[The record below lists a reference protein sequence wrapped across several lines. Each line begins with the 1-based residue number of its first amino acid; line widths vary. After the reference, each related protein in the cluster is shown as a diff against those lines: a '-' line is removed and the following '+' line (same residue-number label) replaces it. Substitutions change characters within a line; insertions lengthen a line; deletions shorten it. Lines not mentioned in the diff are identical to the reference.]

1 MTAVFRHA
9 DQLLR
14 GTGPF
19 GVSTGPRSW
28 WLVPSLVLVFA
39 PMYGAV
45 MGAYAFDS
53 PERALQVLFSA
64 VKLPLLLLT
73 STVLCLPA
81 FFVLSS
87 VLGLRD
93 DIGASLR
100 AILAGQGVM
109 SIALA
114 ALAPATAFF
123 YANSLTYGTAK
134 LVNGGMFAL
143 ATLAAQVVIRRHYRP
158 LVARNRNH
166 AFVLAIWGTLYVF
179 VGIQMGWTLRP
190 FIGQPGMAT
199 TFFREGALTNAYVEV
214 AQLIGGAVRG
224 VFGSLPY

>member
-1 MTAVFRHA
+1 MTTVFRRA

-14 GTGPF
+14 GSGPF
-19 GVSTGPRSW
+19 TPAPGSVPAW
-28 WLVPSLVLVFA
+28 WLIPILVLVFA

-53 PERALQVLFSA
+53 PGRALQVLYSA
-64 VKLPLLLLT
+64 VKIPLMLLVT
-73 STVLCLPA
+73 TGLCLPA

-93 DIGASLR
+93 DLGASLR
-100 AILAGQGVM
+100 AIFAGQGVM

-114 ALAPATAFF
+114 ALAPLTAFI
-123 YANSLTYGTAK
+123 YASSVSYSTAK
-134 LVNGGMFAL
+134 LVNGAMFAL
-143 ATLAAQVVIRRHYRP
+143 ATLAAHLVIRRYYRP

-166 AFVLAIWGTLYVF
+166 AHVLLLWGALYVF

-190 FIGQPGMAT
+190 FIGQPGMPT
-199 TFFREGALTNAYVEV
+199 TFFREGAFTNAYVEV
-214 AQLIGGAVRG
+214 AGLVGSALRSL
-224 VFGSLPY
+224 FGP

>member
-14 GTGPF
+14 GTGAFAPAAA
-19 GVSTGPRSW
+19 PRAW
-28 WLVPSLVLVFA
+28 WLIPLLVLVFA

-53 PERALQVLFSA
+53 PERALQILFSA
-64 VKLPLLLLT
+64 VKLPLLLLV
-73 STVLCLPA
+73 STLVCLPA
-81 FFVLSS
+81 FYVLSAI
-87 VLGLRD
+87 LGLRD
-93 DIGASLR
+93 DIADSLR
-100 AILAGQGVM
+100 AILAGQGAM

-114 ALAPATAFF
+114 ALCPITAFF
-123 YANSLTYGTAK
+123 YASSINYPAAK

-143 ATLAAQVVIRRHYRP
+143 ATLAAQFVVRRHYRP

-166 AFVLAIWGTLYVF
+166 TIMLIAWGTLYVF
-179 VGIQMGWTLRP
+179 VGVQMGWTLRP

-199 TFFREGALTNAYVEV
+199 TFFREGAFTNAYVEV
-214 AQLIGGAVRG
+214 ARLIGGAMRG
-224 VFGSLPY
+224 VFRPLPY